1 MNKPSI
7 TIIKKPSGE
16 YKLLAVS
23 DDADDALSAFKNCDE
38 AGEVQLWIKSPHDKR
53 KVNSSPPKAAKKAA
67 KKSK

>member
-7 TIIKKPSGE
+7 TIIKKPNGD

-23 DDADDALSAFKNCDE
+23 DNADVALDAFKNCDE

-53 KVNSSPPKAAKKAA
+53 KVNSSPPAAKKAT